1 MTTVSSA
8 PPSQGASPR
17 RSLWNRRRMGTDEL
31 PLWRELVWHV
41 VLIAFGLLMVTPL
54 LWLISTSLKEPGDI
68 FRLPPEWIPQ
78 PMRWLNYPEAMT
90 ALPFIRFFWNTVT
103 ITFWATAGT
112 LLTASMAAFGFARL
126 RFPGRSF
133 LFGVMLSTLML
144 PSIVTLIPTFILF
157 RWLGWIDTY
166 LPLTVPF
173 WLGGGAF
180 SIFLLRQFFLTIPL
194 DLDEAARM
202 DGASNYRI
210 YAQIILPL
218 AKPAL
223 ATVAIFSVINHWN
236 EFILPLIYLNT
247 LEKWTMAIG
256 LQGFSDLYSTQWHLM
271 MAASMVMLLPLIIL
285 FFSAQRYY
293 LEGIHMSGIAGR

>member
-1 MTTVSSA
+1 MTTVSSTQE
-8 PPSQGASPR
+8 SQQPVAQ
-17 RSLWNRRRMGTDEL
+17 RSFLLRRRPGSDTM
-31 PLWRELVWHV
+31 PLWQELGWHI
-41 VLIAFGLLMVTPL
+41 VLIVFGIAMLAPL
-54 LWLISTSLKEPGDI
+54 AWLISTSLKEPSAI
-68 FRLPPEWIPQ
+68 FRIPPEWIPQ
-78 PMRWLNYPEAMT
+78 PIRWQNYPEALT
-90 ALPFIRFFWNTVT
+90 ALPFIRFFFNTLT
-103 ITFWATAGT
+103 ITFWATVGT
-112 LLTASMAAFGFARL
+112 LITASMSAFAFARL

-133 LFGVMLSTLML
+133 LFGVVISTLML

-180 SIFLLRQFFLTIPL
+180 NIFLLRQFFLTIPL

-223 ATVAIFSVINHWN
+223 ATVTIFSIIAHWN
-236 EFILPLIYLNT
+236 EFVLPLIYLHSM
-247 LEKWTMAIG
+247 EKWTMAIG

-271 MAASMVMLLPLIIL
+271 MAASAVMLLPLVIL